1 MNTTDEGFSFS
12 FHKNYKLGPT
22 CPRLAMF
29 YFRELHQT
37 SPSALRAETS
47 FRYQSDPPE
56 NQIWHT
62 DEAGASLAC
71 YQSTLF
77 SGTSFFSQ
85 LYFPSS
91 GRSTNE
97 ILWEIVASSPF
108 LCPSRFRRLLARS
121 CESCF
126 TRPNRRACSEAIGP
140 EEMCS
145 RSWLRWTWRNR
156 GT

>member
-22 CPRLAMF
+22 YPRLAIF
-29 YFRELHQT
+29 SLRELNQT
-37 SPSALRAETS
+37 SHLVCFEGWYP
-47 FRYQSDPPE
+47 DPPE
-56 NQIWHT
+56 NHTCHT
-62 DEAGASLAC
+62 DEEGASLAC

>member
-22 CPRLAMF
+22 YPRHAIFSL
-29 YFRELHQT
+29 RELT

-47 FRYQSDPPE
+47 SPYQSDPPE